1 MVARKGNMTKR
12 QKTKYP
18 GVYERILTDRN
29 GKVDTAFDIVYRHEH
44 KKIWETIGRKS
55 AGVNAAYAAR
65 MRAERLKNIESQK
78 FIAPGNML
86 TFKQAAENFLSVH
99 MAGKASADHMRG
111 YLENHILPVFGDA
124 KMDKIRSMHIEALK
138 KSIQDKGLSPQ
149 TEKHVVAFVRQVY
162 RKALA
167 WGIYAGNI
175 PTDGV
180 QMPRVDAA
188 RLRFLTEK
196 EAEMLFE
203 ALKSRSPQ
211 WHDIAYVSLYT
222 GMRLGEILSLK
233 VGHVNIPAGIINV
246 MDAKAGTRAAYMS
259 KGVQEILLRRCCGK
273 GTEQFVFEQKEGGQI
288 HFISSAFQRIVSRL
302 FNQGVT
308 DARYKV
314 VFHTLRH
321 TFGSW
326 LAQKGV
332 PLYTIAELMGHST
345 LEMTKRYSKLSPD
358 TKRDALSLLPT
369 IKTPSA
375 DDG

>member
-1 MVARKGNMTKR
+1 MAKR
-12 QKTKYP
+12 EKTKYP

-29 GKVDTAFDIVYRHEH
+29 GKLDIAYDIAYRYAH
-44 KKIWETIGRKS
+44 KKIWEIIGRKS
-55 AGVNAAYAAR
+55 EGINAAYAAR
-65 MRAERLKNIESQK
+65 MRGERLKQIESND
-78 FIAPGNML
+78 FIAPGDML
-86 TFKQAAENFLSVH
+86 TFKQAAERFLSVH
-99 MAGKASADHMRG
+99 MADKPSAVNMRG
-111 YLENHILPVFGDA
+111 YLEHHILPVFGDA

-138 KSIQDKGLSPQ
+138 KAVRDKGLSPQ

-162 RKALA
+162 RKSLA
-167 WGIYAGNI
+167 WGIYAGSI

-180 QMPRVDAA
+180 EMPQVDAA

-246 MDAKAGTRAAYMS
+246 MDAKAGTRAAYMN

-288 HFISSAFQRIVSRL
+288 HFISSAFQRIASRL